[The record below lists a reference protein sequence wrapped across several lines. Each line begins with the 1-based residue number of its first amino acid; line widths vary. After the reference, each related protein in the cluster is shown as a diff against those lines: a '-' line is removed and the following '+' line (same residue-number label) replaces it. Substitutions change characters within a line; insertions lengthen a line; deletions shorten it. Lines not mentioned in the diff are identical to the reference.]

1 MLSVMDN
8 SEMFLEKYKNLE
20 KAVRSAYGL
29 KRGESISRYLAE
41 KTKYKKFE
49 DEIRYCQEVRNF
61 LVHEKKISNEFALEP
76 SDAMINFIEELTK
89 SIVNLPKCHHIQ
101 VKFKNIYWRKMS
113 DSVAETVAVMKEKAY
128 TDVPVLDDNGVVIG
142 VFNENSVFCCI
153 AEGKDVA
160 KDNGLTLFDI
170 KEHLSVTDRETE
182 SFVFVRPS
190 LYVWELEDMIER
202 EFEKGSR
209 IGIAFVTASGRADEK
224 LQGIITP
231 WDVIK
236 AND

>member
-20 KAVRSAYGL
+20 KAVRKTYGL
-29 KRGESISRYLAE
+29 KRAESISRYLTD

-61 LVHEKKISNEFALEP
+61 LVHEKKISNDFAVEP

-89 SIVNLPKCHHIQ
+89 SIINLPKCHHIQ

-113 DSVAETVAVMKEKAY
+113 DSVSETIAVMKERGF
-128 TDVPVLDDNGVVIG
+128 TDVPILNERGVVVG

-153 AEGKDVA
+153 AEGKDVSA
-160 KDNGLTLFDI
+160 DKDLCLCDI
-170 KEHLSVTDRETE
+170 KEHLSISDRETE

-190 LYVWELEDMIER
+190 LYVWELEDMIENALKTDR
-202 EFEKGSR
+202 R
-209 IGIAFVTASGRADEK
+209 IGIAFVTASGRDDEK